1 MKQVESRGQKAATND
16 LHRNLHN
23 LIAGINWKRN
33 KSYST
38 KSPRLQHQFF
48 QSLTQDVH
56 MNLIYSF
63 GLVEYIPKNEDGRTI
78 SWIFLPSSS
87 RRCPS
92 CCIFVSQGL
101 SNMLWSY
108 VQRWS
113 HQTRCYSKQHQVTWL
128 WIKMIWGILATMY
141 LQHCLV
147 IWITSKTLQE
157 TRWIERRRISIVFI

>member
-1 MKQVESRGQKAATND
+1 MWLHSATIALSSAKVMKQVESRGQKAATND

-23 LIAGINWKRN
+23 LIAGINLEKKQVILDKVAKTSAPILSEFDARCL
-33 KSYST
+33 S
-38 KSPRLQHQFF
+38 
-48 QSLTQDVH
+48 
-56 MNLIYSF
+56 NLIYSF

-113 HQTRCYSKQHQVTWL
+113 HQTRCYSKQQQVT
-128 WIKMIWGILATMY
+128 
-141 LQHCLV
+141 
-147 IWITSKTLQE
+147 
-157 TRWIERRRISIVFI
+157 